1 MCREG
6 LTIRKGQ
13 TSLTTTLTT
22 LMRLPVHRT
31 GTASCDNP
39 RFPSKIILVKR
50 FPTTAQPIH
59 KLSFNRRLKKTT
71 AAKICTKY
79 FPNCP
84 STPLMFNRKCKCGPV
99 LPVQAR
105 IVSKIQKNI
114 SRTPRNYYNK
124 PPTKLKCK
132 VSLRK

>member
-31 GTASCDNP
+31 GTATCDNP
-39 RFPSKIILVKR
+39 RFPSKIILSKR
-50 FPTTAQPIH
+50 FPTMAQLIH
-59 KLSFNRRLKKTT
+59 KLSSNRMLEKTT
-71 AAKICTKY
+71 VARICTKY

-84 STPLMFNRKCKCGPV
+84 STPLMFSRKCKCG
-99 LPVQAR
+99 PVQAR

-124 PPTKLKCK
+124 PSTKLNCK

>member
-1 MCREG
+1 M
-6 LTIRKGQ
+6 TIRKGQ
-13 TSLTTTLTT
+13 ISLTTTSTT

-31 GTASCDNP
+31 GTALCDNP
-39 RFPSKIILVKR
+39 RFPSKTILVKR
-50 FPTTAQPIH
+50 FPTTAQPTN
-59 KLSFNRRLKKTT
+59 KLISNRRSVKTT
-71 AAKICTKY
+71 VARICTKY

-84 STPLMFNRKCKCGPV
+84 STPLMSNRKCKCGPV
-99 LPVQAR
+99 LRVQAP

-124 PPTKLKCK
+124 PPTKLNCK